1 MVTCLCGITNS
12 MIFMQCCFRWYHEV
26 LISSVIRISQGVDK
40 IRLLAKSKS
49 ARLYI
54 QCTQVSCLHLVVHDT
69 FSVRVN
75 FSVRWSDVEMGGSIS
90 TDIHILGFGSRT
102 RSIKE
107 LFPFGDR
114 WVGSSTTCVRL
125 NLYNN
130 WRNLAL
136 RGLTADG
143 LKLMLKSP
151 TSTILLRSIG
161 FNSSSTLSSLSMES
175 DGEFGGL

>member
-12 MIFMQCCFRWYHEV
+12 MIFMNYCFQWYHEV
-26 LISSVIRISQGVDK
+26 SISSVIRISQGVDK
-40 IRLLAKSKS
+40 IRLLARSKS

-54 QCTQVSCLHLVVHDT
+54 QCIWVPCLCLVVHDT

-75 FSVRWSDVEMGGSIS
+75 FSVRWSDVEIGGSIS
-90 TDIHILGFGSRT
+90 TDILGFGSRT

-151 TSTILLRSIG
+151 NSTILLRSIG
-161 FNSSSTLSSLSMES
+161 FNSSSTLSNLSMES

>member
-12 MIFMQCCFRWYHEV
+12 MIFMKCCFQWYHEV
-26 LISSVIRISQGVDK
+26 SISSVIRISQGVDK

-54 QCTQVSCLHLVVHDT
+54 QCTRVSCLRLGVHDT

-125 NLYNN
+125 NLYIFV
-130 WRNLAL
+130 LI
-136 RGLTADG
+136 
-143 LKLMLKSP
+143 
-151 TSTILLRSIG
+151 STTID
-161 FNSSSTLSSLSMES
+161 S
-175 DGEFGGL
+175 DHEFQ